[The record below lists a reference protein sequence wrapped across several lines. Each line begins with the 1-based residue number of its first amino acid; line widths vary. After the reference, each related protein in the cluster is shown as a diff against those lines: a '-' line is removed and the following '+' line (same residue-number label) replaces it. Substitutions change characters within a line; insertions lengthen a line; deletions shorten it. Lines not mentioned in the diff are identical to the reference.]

1 MPSPNN
7 LHYNTLNVRTLN
19 ANARTRRLRELN
31 HRRHLNELAKAGYT
45 YSTNTNKIPR
55 RRSIISPLAKS
66 RSTMKKRPTNP
77 ISSAKTRAEL
87 LKSIYND
94 NRRRYTLNGLNA
106 LNTSSMTPRQLRELL
121 AKINY

>member
-1 MPSPNN
+1 MPPNI
-7 LHYNTLNVRTLN
+7 N

-45 YSTNTNKIPR
+45 YSTNTNKIPH

-66 RSTMKKRPTNP
+66 RSTMKKRPTNS
-77 ISSAKTRAEL
+77 ISSANKTRAEL

-94 NRRRYTLNGLNA
+94 NRRRHTLNELNA
-106 LNTSSMTPRQLRELL
+106 LNTSSMTPRQLHELL